1 MQSNILHK
9 TTPMATR
16 LAMLVL
22 LPLLLTQCGN
32 LSPTSQLTS
41 PSNNINQNA
50 SANIA
55 IQLDPVATLSK
66 RQAIS
71 LKRLVLTLTSP
82 GEDTLR
88 DTTAV
93 TDLTGSTI
101 QKTFNNLKAPQNW
114 TLKAVSYDKL
124 DSIIHSGSTNFATIS
139 SETVNV
145 ALNLAARFSM
155 LRVSFNGVHDTIAKL
170 SVSIDGAT
178 KADTTLSITASP
190 DTVVLSYDY
199 LPATTVGT
207 SHTISL
213 KASGTSASAT
223 KVLLS
228 ADTTLTVVSGE
239 NKVHAIQLKWVG
251 P

>member
-1 MQSNILHK
+1 
-9 TTPMATR
+9 MATR
-16 LAMLVL
+16 LAMLVFF
-22 LPLLLTQCGN
+22 PLLLTQCSN
-32 LSPTSQLTS
+32 LSPNSQLAS
-41 PSNNINQNA
+41 PSNDVNQPA

-55 IQLDPVATLSK
+55 ITLDPVATLSK

-71 LKRLVLTLTSP
+71 LKQFVLTLTSP

-88 DTTAV
+88 DTTTV
-93 TDLTGSTI
+93 TDLAGSTV
-101 QKTFNNLKAPQNW
+101 QKTFNNLMAPRTW
-114 TLKAVSYDKL
+114 TLKAVSFDKS
-124 DSIIHSGSTNFATIS
+124 DSIIHSGTTNFTTIPAD
-139 SETVNV
+139 TVDV
-145 ALNLAARFSM
+145 TLSLAARFSM

-178 KADTTLSITASP
+178 KADTTLSITAGP

-199 LPATTVGT
+199 LSATTAGT

-213 KASGTSASAT
+213 KASGTSAGAT

-239 NKVHAIQLKWVG
+239 NKVHAIKLRWVG

>member
-1 MQSNILHK
+1 MQSNILQK
-9 TTPMATR
+9 TTPMAPR
-16 LAMLVL
+16 LAMLLL
-22 LPLLLTQCGN
+22 LPLLLTQCSN
-32 LSPTSQLTS
+32 FNPTSQLAP
-41 PSNNINQNA
+41 PSNDANQQA

-66 RQAIS
+66 RQTIS

-82 GEDTLR
+82 GGDTLR

-93 TDLTGSTI
+93 TAISGSTL
-101 QKTFNNLKAPQNW
+101 QKTFNNLKAPQSW
-114 TLKAVSYDKL
+114 SLKAVSYDNL
-124 DSIIHSGSTNFATIS
+124 DSIIHSGTTNFTTIPAD
-139 SETVNV
+139 TVDV

-199 LPATTVGT
+199 LSSTAAGT

-213 KASGTSASAT
+213 KASGTSGGTT

-239 NKVHAIQLKWVG
+239 NKVHAIKLRWVG